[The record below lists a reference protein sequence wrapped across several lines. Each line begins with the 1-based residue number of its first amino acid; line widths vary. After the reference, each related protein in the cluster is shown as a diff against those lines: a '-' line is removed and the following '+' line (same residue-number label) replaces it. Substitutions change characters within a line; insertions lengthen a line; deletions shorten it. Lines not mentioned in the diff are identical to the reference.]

1 MAHQMKS
8 VVSQKVV
15 QDGRQ
20 LTKNVIK
27 PYHQSQK
34 MQYHLPTI
42 ETVPL
47 SDWPQST
54 TLSSNTRIRTMIP
67 RGSFNKG
74 NCHHLSLRF
83 DATMNSAS
91 GVPTDIFHWFS
102 KIEIRNQYELL
113 QTLYNDSM
121 LFNYLLNVN
130 RDQFALSAETL
141 GFDRDVLLG
150 GKQDTM
156 TSGQTKTFYLPLVN
170 SSIFS
175 ADLDWTQI
183 DDIILEFT
191 VASGSPVV
199 SGSGTLTCTASI
211 VYDSHD
217 QHPAV
222 KDAKHSFGSEVVH
235 ANSYL
240 DVVRIDRFSATL
252 SASNQYLL
260 PTDSVVGSS
269 PFVLVYTSPAGTNE
283 NTKWWSSQDYLGKSG
298 LVNFLTPNGDGILGN
313 SHIRVDVLREET
325 LSKNLK
331 NSLIQ
336 DKNGYLVLPFS
347 DNWAGASAGIH
358 NGCYEFTQQKNN
370 IMLMPAAAKTNQ
382 IMTLTVTNAAVLTS
396 GSFRF
401 RFGNEHSAPVA
412 YNATVGDVKTAIEA
426 LKIFSSNNITV
437 TLSAA
442 LSANAAPTLTI
453 NSPNIVFQDGEVSV
467 DSFSFTGSSVP
478 SSITIATTTSPVFGT
493 TGTVDIS
500 AYIFVYKTVFQNK
513 KRLTSVLHQY

>member
-1 MAHQMKS
+1 MSHQNKA
-8 VVSQKVV
+8 VVQQKVV

-27 PYHQSQK
+27 PFHQSQRK
-34 MQYHLPTI
+34 MYHLPTI

-47 SDWPQST
+47 SDWPQTT
-54 TLSSNTRIRTMIP
+54 TLSSNSRIRSMIP

-83 DATMNSAS
+83 DATMNTSS

-113 QTLYNDSM
+113 QTLYSDSM

-130 RDQFALSAETL
+130 RDQFALSAEHL

-150 GKQDTM
+150 GRQDSM
-156 TSGQTKTFYLPLVN
+156 ASGSTKTFYLPLVN

-175 ADLDWTQI
+175 ADLDWSQL

-199 SGSGTLTCTASI
+199 SGSGTLTCSCSI
-211 VYDSHD
+211 VYESHD
-217 QHPAV
+217 QHPSQ

-240 DVVRIDRFSATL
+240 DCVRIDRFA
-252 SASNQYLL
+252 ASLASGNQYLL

-269 PFVLVYTSPAGTNE
+269 PFVLVYTAPAGTNE

-298 LVNFLTPNGDGILGN
+298 LVNFLSPNGDGILGN

-325 LSKNLK
+325 LTKNMK
-331 NSLIQ
+331 NSLLQ
-336 DKNGYLVLPFS
+336 DKNGYLILPFT
-347 DNWAGASAGIH
+347 DNWSGASAGIH
-358 NGCYEFTQQKNN
+358 QGCYQFTQQKNN
-370 IMLMPAAAKTNQ
+370 IMLMPANSKTNQ
-382 IMTLTVTNAAVLTS
+382 VMTLNVTNAAVLTS
-396 GSFRF
+396 GNFRF
-401 RFGNEHSAPVA
+401 RIGNEFSAPLA
-412 YNATVGDVKTAIEA
+412 FNATVADVKAAIEA
-426 LKIFSSNNITV
+426 LKFCSSNNITV

-442 LSANAAPTLTI
+442 LSAASAPTLTI
-453 NSPNIVFQDGEVSV
+453 NSPNITLQDGEVSI
-467 DSFSFTGSSVP
+467 DSFAFTGSAVP
-478 SSITIATTTSPVFGT
+478 TSITISTTTQPVFGA
-493 TGTVDIS
+493 TGTVDIT
-500 AYIFVYKTVFQNK
+500 AYVFVYKTVYQNK
-513 KRLTSVLHQY
+513 SRLTAVLDSY